1 MKPKLNKIKI
11 FSDQNIAN
19 LEKKINSWFKQ
30 NKFIEIVQILQSE
43 TLTDLTP
50 DFKNDSFNRT
60 ITICYKEIEA
70 PSSEITE
77 SVAQVSEKETE
88 SAITEPIKPP
98 KLPEKGDDLE
108 FLYEQLQDSSEP
120 GS

>member
-19 LEKKINSWFKQ
+19 LEKEINSWFKQ
-30 NKFIEIVQILQSE
+30 NKYIEIVQILQSE

-60 ITICYKEIEA
+60 ITICYKETEN
-70 PSSEITE
+70 PSLAQNE
-77 SVAQVSEKETE
+77 SVSQTKFSNKEEISST
-88 SAITEPIKPP
+88 ITEPAKS
-98 KLPEKGDDLE
+98 KKVSQGADDLE
-108 FLYEQLQDSSEP
+108 FLYEQVQNLP
-120 GS
+120 K